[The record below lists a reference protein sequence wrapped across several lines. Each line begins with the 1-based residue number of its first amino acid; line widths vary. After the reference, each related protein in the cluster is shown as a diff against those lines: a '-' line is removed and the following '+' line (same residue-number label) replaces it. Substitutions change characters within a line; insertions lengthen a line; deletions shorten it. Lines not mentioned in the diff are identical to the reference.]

1 MRNTAKFLVAGPF
14 ALALAASALY
24 VSEASLHAQARPAQ
38 PAAAAQ
44 QDQQPQQPTFR
55 STAELVTTD
64 VIVRDVKN
72 DQFMSDLKPT
82 DFEVYE
88 DGVKQ
93 ELASMVLI
101 HGGRAYNTLAPP
113 PAPVQEGIIL
123 PVARPTN
130 DAAGRVFLLFV
141 DDLHMDFQQTPRI
154 REIFRKMLKNLIH
167 DGDMWGMVSTGTSS
181 ISIDLTY
188 DRALLDDA
196 INRISG
202 NGLKPTEIIKG
213 QEGADG
219 PVELR
224 YRAHVAFTTAE
235 QLMTNLEKLH
245 NRRKAV
251 LWVSSGYDFNP
262 FEKERLANTLLPC
275 DSSSSSGDS
284 STNSN
289 QGNCVN
295 TNTGM
300 PSDPNQTLQSSEFA
314 DAELVRD
321 MAEVTRMANRANATL
336 YTLDPRGLVAGGDIG
351 ENVDPVEWQTYVSK
365 TVDSLR
371 TIADLTGGF
380 AVVNQNDFD
389 KALKRIDAETSDYYV
404 LGFYSSN
411 PDPLRKTRRIEV
423 VTKKDGVKVWS
434 RTSYSLRDTP
444 AEAAAAKAPLKPAP
458 ARKK

>member
-1 MRNTAKFLVAGPF
+1 MPMRNTAKVLLAGAF
-14 ALALAASALY
+14 ALAMVQAPSA
-24 VSEASLHAQARPAQ
+24 QQRQGQQ
-38 PAAAAQ
+38 PA
-44 QDQQPQQPTFR
+44 PQQPAQQQP
-55 STAELVTTD
+55 STPVFGSRADLVTTD
-64 VIVRDVKN
+64 VIVRDAKT
-72 DQFMSDLKPT
+72 DQFMADLKPT
-82 DFEVYE
+82 DFDVFE

-113 PAPVQEGIIL
+113 PAPTQEGIIL

-141 DDLHMDFQQTPRI
+141 DDLHMDFQNTPRI

-224 YRAHVAFTTAE
+224 YRAHVAFTTAN
-235 QLMTNLEKLH
+235 QLMQNLEKLH

-251 LWVSSGYDFNP
+251 IWVSSGYDFNP
-262 FEKERLANTLLPC
+262 FEKSRLKEQLGPC
-275 DSSSSSGDS
+275 DTSSDGSDS
-284 STNSN
+284 SN
-289 QGNCVN
+289 QSNCVSAN
-295 TNTGM
+295 GRV
-300 PSDPNQTLQSSEFA
+300 DPNLAPQGSQFA

-321 MAEVTRMANRANATL
+321 MAEVTRAANRANATL
-336 YTLDPRGLVAGGDIG
+336 YTIDPRGLVGPLSDLDQ
-351 ENVDPVEWQTYVSK
+351 EVEPQQWQAFVRKSQ
-365 TVDSLR
+365 DSLR
-371 TIADLTGGF
+371 VLADDTGGI

-389 KALKRIDAETSDYYV
+389 KALKRIDADSSDYYV
-404 LGFYSSN
+404 LGYYSNN
-411 PDPLRKTRRIEV
+411 PDPTQRRRKI
-423 VTKKDGVKVWS
+423 DVKVTRANVNVQS
-434 RTSYSLRDTP
+434 RKEYVLKSVRVPP
-444 AEAAAAKAPLKPAP
+444 AATTTTAPPPVPAK
-458 ARKK
+458 R

>member
-1 MRNTAKFLVAGPF
+1 MRNTAKFFVAGAF
-14 ALALAASALY
+14 ALVTAISAM
-24 VSEASLHAQARPAQ
+24 SFGEASIYAQARPAQ
-38 PAAAAQ
+38 PPAAP
-44 QDQQPQQPTFR
+44 QQPGQIPTFR
-55 STAELVTTD
+55 SSADLVTTD
-64 VIVRDVKN
+64 VIVRDSKN
-72 DQFMSDLKPT
+72 DQFMADLKPT
-82 DFEVYE
+82 DFDIFE

-113 PAPVQEGIIL
+113 PAPLQEGIIL

-141 DDLHMDFQQTPRI
+141 DDLHMDFQNTPRI

-213 QEGADG
+213 QEGQDG
-219 PVELR
+219 PIELR
-224 YRAHVAFTTAE
+224 YRAHVAFTTAN
-235 QLMTNLEKLH
+235 QLMQNLEKLH

-262 FEKERLANTLLPC
+262 FEKSRLKEQLGPC
-275 DSSSSSGDS
+275 DTGTDASGSSDSSSTS
-284 STNSN
+284 
-289 QGNCVN
+289 NCVSAN
-295 TNTGM
+295 GRV
-300 PSDPNQTLQSSEFA
+300 DPNLAPQGSQFA

-321 MAEVTRMANRANATL
+321 MADVTRAANRANATL
-336 YTLDPRGLVAGGDIG
+336 YTIDPRGLVAGGDIG
-351 ENVDPVEWQTYVSK
+351 ENVDPVEWETYVSK

-411 PDPLRKTRRIEV
+411 PDPLRRTRRIEV
-423 VTKKDGVKVWS
+423 VTKRDGVKVWS
-434 RTSYSLRDTP
+434 RTSYSLRPTP
-444 AEAAAAKAPLKPAP
+444 ADAAKK
-458 ARKK
+458 

>member
-1 MRNTAKFLVAGPF
+1 MRNTAKFLLAGAF
-14 ALALAASALY
+14 ALAM
-24 VSEASLHAQARPAQ
+24 VQVP
-38 PAAAAQ
+38 AAQ
-44 QDQQPQQPTFR
+44 QPPQTPPAGQSQLPVFR
-55 STAELVTTD
+55 GAAELVTTD
-64 VIVRDVKN
+64 VIVRDAKS
-72 DQFMSDLKPT
+72 DQFIADLKPG
-82 DFEVYE
+82 DFDVFE
-88 DGVKQ
+88 DGKKQ
-93 ELASMVLI
+93 DLASMVLI

-154 REIFRKMLKNLIH
+154 RDLFRRMMKNLIH

-224 YRAHVAFTTAE
+224 YRAHVAFTTAN

-251 LWVSSGYDFNP
+251 IWVSSGYDFNP
-262 FEKERLANTLLPC
+262 FEKSRLKEQLGPC
-275 DSSSSSGDS
+275 DDSGSGDS
-284 STNSN
+284 SNSN
-289 QGNCVN
+289 CVGAN
-295 TNTGM
+295 GRV
-300 PSDPNQTLQSSEFA
+300 DPNLVPQGSQFA

-321 MAEVTRMANRANATL
+321 MAEVTRSANRANATL
-336 YTLDPRGLVAGGDIG
+336 YTIDPRGLVAGSDIG
-351 ENVDPVEWQTYVSK
+351 ENLDPVEWDRYVSK

-411 PDPLRKTRRIEV
+411 PDPLRRTRRIEV
-423 VTKKDGVKVWS
+423 VTKRDGVKVWS
-434 RTSYSLRDTP
+434 RTSYSLRPTP
-444 AEAAAAKAPLKPAP
+444 AETAKK
-458 ARKK
+458 

>member
-1 MRNTAKFLVAGPF
+1 MRSTAKFLLAGAF
-14 ALALAASALY
+14 ALVMAICAMWFG
-24 VSEASLHAQARPAQ
+24 EASIYARARPAQ
-38 PAAAAQ
+38 APAA
-44 QDQQPQQPTFR
+44 PQQQQGQIPTFR
-55 STAELVTTD
+55 SSADLVTTD
-64 VIVRDVKN
+64 VIVRDAKN
-72 DQFMSDLKPT
+72 DQFMADLKPT
-82 DFEVYE
+82 DFDIFE

-113 PAPVQEGIIL
+113 PAPLQEGIIL

-141 DDLHMDFQQTPRI
+141 DDLHMDFQNTPRI

-202 NGLKPTEIIKG
+202 GGLKPSEIIKG
-213 QEGADG
+213 QEGQDG
-219 PVELR
+219 PIELR
-224 YRAHVAFTTAE
+224 YRAHVAFTTAN
-235 QLMTNLEKLH
+235 QLMQNLEKLH

-262 FEKERLANTLLPC
+262 FEKSRLKEQLGPC
-275 DSSSSSGDS
+275 DTGTDASGSSDSSSTS
-284 STNSN
+284 
-289 QGNCVN
+289 NCVSAN
-295 TNTGM
+295 GRV
-300 PSDPNQTLQSSEFA
+300 DPNLAPQGSQFA

-321 MAEVTRMANRANATL
+321 MADVTRAANRANATL
-336 YTLDPRGLVAGGDIG
+336 YTIDPRGLVAGGDIG
-351 ENVDPVEWQTYVSK
+351 ENVDPVEWETYVSK

-411 PDPLRKTRRIEV
+411 PDPLRRTRRIEV
-423 VTKKDGVKVWS
+423 VTKRDGVKVWS
-434 RTSYSLRDTP
+434 RTSYSLRPTP
-444 AEAAAAKAPLKPAP
+444 ADAAKK
-458 ARKK
+458 

>member
-1 MRNTAKFLVAGPF
+1 MRRTAKFLVAGAF
-14 ALALAASALY
+14 ALASAAAAVY
-24 VSEASLHAQARPAQ
+24 VSEAPIHAQARPVQ
-38 PAAAAQ
+38 PATAAQ
-44 QDQQPQQPTFR
+44 TDQQPTFR
-55 STAELVTTD
+55 SSAELVTTD

-72 DQFMSDLKPT
+72 DQFIADLKPT
-82 DFEVYE
+82 DFDVYE

-113 PAPVQEGIIL
+113 PAAVQEGIIL

-262 FEKERLANTLLPC
+262 FEKERLANTLQPC
-275 DSSSSSGDS
+275 DTSSNSSDGTS
-284 STNSN
+284 SSN

-336 YTLDPRGLVAGGDIG
+336 YTIDPRGLVAGGDIG
-351 ENVDPVEWQTYVSK
+351 ENVDPVEWQTFVSK

-371 TIADLTGGF
+371 TLADLTGGF

-423 VTKKDGVKVWS
+423 QTKRDGVKVWS

-444 AEAAAAKAPLKPAP
+444 AEAAAAKAPLKPAN
-458 ARKK
+458 KKK

>member
-1 MRNTAKFLVAGPF
+1 MPMRNSAKFLLVAGF
-14 ALALAASALY
+14 ALATVQAS
-24 VSEASLHAQARPAQ
+24 S
-38 PAAAAQ
+38 AQ
-44 QDQQPQQPTFR
+44 QRQGQQSPPQQPQTPTFSSR
-55 STAELVTTD
+55 ADLVTTD
-64 VIVRDVKN
+64 VIVRDSKT
-72 DQFMSDLKPT
+72 DQFMADLKPA
-82 DFEVYE
+82 DFDILE

-202 NGLKPTEIIKG
+202 GGLKPSEIIKG

-224 YRAHVAFTTAE
+224 YRAHVAFTTAN
-235 QLMTNLEKLH
+235 QLMQNLEKLH

-251 LWVSSGYDFNP
+251 IWVSSGYDFNP
-262 FEKERLANTLLPC
+262 FEKSRLKEQLGPC
-275 DSSSSSGDS
+275 DSSSDSGDS
-284 STNSN
+284 SQS
-289 QGNCVN
+289 NCVGAN
-295 TNTGM
+295 GRV
-300 PSDPNQTLQSSEFA
+300 DPNLTPQGSQFA

-321 MAEVTRMANRANATL
+321 MADVTRAANRANATL
-336 YTLDPRGLVAGGDIG
+336 YTIDPRGLVAGGDIG
-351 ENVDPVEWQTYVSK
+351 ENVDPVEWETYVSK

-411 PDPLRKTRRIEV
+411 PDPLRRTRRIEV
-423 VTKKDGVKVWS
+423 VTKRDGVKVWS
-434 RTSYSLRDTP
+434 RTSYSLRPTP
-444 AEAAAAKAPLKPAP
+444 ADSTAKK
-458 ARKK
+458 

>member
-1 MRNTAKFLVAGPF
+1 MQKVSYTMPMRNTAKFLVAGAF
-14 ALALAASALY
+14 ALAM
-24 VSEASLHAQARPAQ
+24 VQV
-38 PAAAAQ
+38 PAA
-44 QDQQPQQPTFR
+44 QQPQQTQPPAQQSQLPVFR
-55 STAELVTTD
+55 GAAELVTTD
-64 VIVRDVKN
+64 VIVRDAKS
-72 DQFMSDLKPT
+72 DQFIADLKPG
-82 DFEVYE
+82 DFDVFE
-88 DGVKQ
+88 DGKKQ
-93 ELASMVLI
+93 DLASMVLI

-154 REIFRKMLKNLIH
+154 RDLFRRMMKNLIH

-224 YRAHVAFTTAE
+224 YRAHVAFTTAN

-251 LWVSSGYDFNP
+251 IWVSSGYDFNP
-262 FEKERLANTLLPC
+262 FEKSRLKEQLGPC
-275 DSSSSSGDS
+275 DDSGGDS
-284 STNSN
+284 SNSN
-289 QGNCVN
+289 CVSAN
-295 TNTGM
+295 GRV
-300 PSDPNQTLQSSEFA
+300 DPNLVPQGSQFA

-321 MAEVTRMANRANATL
+321 MAEVTRSANRANATL
-336 YTLDPRGLVAGGDIG
+336 YTIDPRGLVAGSDIG
-351 ENVDPVEWQTYVSK
+351 ENLDPVEWDRYVSK

-411 PDPLRKTRRIEV
+411 PDPLRRTRRIEV
-423 VTKKDGVKVWS
+423 VTKRDGVRVWS
-434 RTSYSLRDTP
+434 RTSYSLRPTP
-444 AEAAAAKAPLKPAP
+444 AETT
-458 ARKK
+458 KK

>member
-1 MRNTAKFLVAGPF
+1 MHMQKVSYTMPMRNTAKFLVAGAF
-14 ALALAASALY
+14 ALAM
-24 VSEASLHAQARPAQ
+24 VQVP
-38 PAAAAQ
+38 AAQ
-44 QDQQPQQPTFR
+44 QQAQTAQPQPQTPVFGSR
-55 STAELVTTD
+55 ADLVTTD
-64 VIVRDVKN
+64 VIVRDAKS
-72 DQFMSDLKPT
+72 DQFVADLKPT
-82 DFEVYE
+82 DFDILE
-88 DGVKQ
+88 DGKKQ

-113 PAPVQEGIIL
+113 AAPLQEGIIL

-154 REIFRKMLKNLIH
+154 RDLFRRMMKNLIH

-224 YRAHVAFTTAE
+224 YRAHVAFTTAN

-251 LWVSSGYDFNP
+251 IWVSSGYDFNP
-262 FEKERLANTLLPC
+262 FEKSRLKEQLGPC
-275 DSSSSSGDS
+275 DDSGSGDS
-284 STNSN
+284 SNSN
-289 QGNCVN
+289 CVGAN
-295 TNTGM
+295 GRV
-300 PSDPNQTLQSSEFA
+300 DPNLVPQGSQFA

-321 MAEVTRMANRANATL
+321 MAEVTRSANRANATL
-336 YTLDPRGLVAGGDIG
+336 YTIDPRGLVAGSDIG
-351 ENVDPVEWQTYVSK
+351 ENLDPVEWDRYVSK

-411 PDPLRKTRRIEV
+411 PDPLRRTRRIEV
-423 VTKKDGVKVWS
+423 VTKRDGVKVWS
-434 RTSYSLRDTP
+434 RTSYSLRPTP
-444 AEAAAAKAPLKPAP
+444 AETAKK
-458 ARKK
+458 

>member
-1 MRNTAKFLVAGPF
+1 MRNTAKFLLAGAF
-14 ALALAASALY
+14 ALAM
-24 VSEASLHAQARPAQ
+24 VQVPT
-38 PAAAAQ
+38 AQ
-44 QDQQPQQPTFR
+44 QQANNAQQQANNAQQRQQQPPQPQQQQTPVFGSR
-55 STAELVTTD
+55 ADLVTTD
-64 VIVRDVKN
+64 VIVRDSKN
-72 DQFMSDLKPT
+72 DQFIADLKPT
-82 DFEVYE
+82 DFDVFE

-93 ELASMVLI
+93 DLASMVLI

-113 PAPVQEGIIL
+113 PAPTQEGIIL

-224 YRAHVAFTTAE
+224 YRAHVAFTTAN
-235 QLMTNLEKLH
+235 QLMSNLEKLH

-251 LWVSSGYDFNP
+251 IWVSSGYDFNP
-262 FEKERLANTLLPC
+262 FEKSRLKEQLGPC
-275 DSSSSSGDS
+275 DDSSGDS
-284 STNSN
+284 SGQS
-289 QGNCVN
+289 NCVSDN
-295 TNTGM
+295 GRV
-300 PSDPNQTLQSSEFA
+300 DPNLQPQGSQFA

-321 MAEVTRMANRANATL
+321 MAEVTRAVSWQAATS
-336 YTLDPRGLVAGGDIG
+336 A
-351 ENVDPVEWQTYVSK
+351 
-365 TVDSLR
+365 R
-371 TIADLTGGF
+371 TWI
-380 AVVNQNDFD
+380 
-389 KALKRIDAETSDYYV
+389 R
-404 LGFYSSN
+404 SSGK
-411 PDPLRKTRRIEV
+411 PTCRRQS
-423 VTKKDGVKVWS
+423 T
-434 RTSYSLRDTP
+434 
-444 AEAAAAKAPLKPAP
+444 AFAPLPT
-458 ARKK
+458 

>member
-1 MRNTAKFLVAGPF
+1 MRSTAKFLLAGAF
-14 ALALAASALY
+14 ALVMAICAMWFG
-24 VSEASLHAQARPAQ
+24 EASIYARARPAQ
-38 PAAAAQ
+38 APAA
-44 QDQQPQQPTFR
+44 PQQQQWQIPTFR
-55 STAELVTTD
+55 SSADLVTTD
-64 VIVRDVKN
+64 VIVRDAKN
-72 DQFMSDLKPT
+72 DQFMADLKPT
-82 DFEVYE
+82 DFDIFE

-113 PAPVQEGIIL
+113 PAPLQEGIIL

-141 DDLHMDFQQTPRI
+141 DDLHMDFQNTPRI

-202 NGLKPTEIIKG
+202 GGLKPSEIIKG
-213 QEGADG
+213 QEGQDG
-219 PVELR
+219 PIELR
-224 YRAHVAFTTAE
+224 YRAHVAFTTAN
-235 QLMTNLEKLH
+235 QLMQNLEKLH

-262 FEKERLANTLLPC
+262 FEKSRLKEQLGPC
-275 DSSSSSGDS
+275 DTGTDASGSSDSSSTS
-284 STNSN
+284 
-289 QGNCVN
+289 NCVSAN
-295 TNTGM
+295 GRV
-300 PSDPNQTLQSSEFA
+300 DPNLAPQGSQFA

-321 MAEVTRMANRANATL
+321 MADVTRAANRANATL
-336 YTLDPRGLVAGGDIG
+336 YTIDPRGLVAGGDIG
-351 ENVDPVEWQTYVSK
+351 ENVDPVEWETYVSK

-411 PDPLRKTRRIEV
+411 PDPLRRTRRIEV
-423 VTKKDGVKVWS
+423 VTKRDGVKVWS
-434 RTSYSLRDTP
+434 RTSYSLRPTP
-444 AEAAAAKAPLKPAP
+444 ADAAKK
-458 ARKK
+458 

>member
-1 MRNTAKFLVAGPF
+1 MPMRNTAKFLLAGAF
-14 ALALAASALY
+14 ALAM
-24 VSEASLHAQARPAQ
+24 VQVP
-38 PAAAAQ
+38 AAQ
-44 QDQQPQQPTFR
+44 QGGAQQRQQDGVLQPQQQTPTFR

-64 VIVRDVKN
+64 VIVRDSKN
-72 DQFMSDLKPT
+72 DQFIADIKPT
-82 DFEVYE
+82 DFDIME

-202 NGLKPTEIIKG
+202 GGLKPSEIIKG

-224 YRAHVAFTTAE
+224 YRAHVAFTTAN
-235 QLMTNLEKLH
+235 QLMSNLEKLH

-251 LWVSSGYDFNP
+251 IWVSSGYDFNP
-262 FEKERLANTLLPC
+262 FEKSRLKEQLGPC
-275 DSSSSSGDS
+275 DDSSSDGS
-284 STNSN
+284 NS
-289 QGNCVN
+289 QSNCVSAN
-295 TNTGM
+295 GRV
-300 PSDPNQTLQSSEFA
+300 DPNIQPQGSQFA

-321 MAEVTRMANRANATL
+321 MAEVTRAANRANATL
-336 YTLDPRGLVAGGDIG
+336 YTIDPRGLVAGGDIG
-351 ENVDPVEWQTYVSK
+351 ENVDPVEWETYVSK

-411 PDPLRKTRRIEV
+411 PDPLRRTRRIEV
-423 VTKKDGVKVWS
+423 VTKRDGVKVWS
-434 RTSYSLRDTP
+434 RTSYSLRPTP
-444 AEAAAAKAPLKPAP
+444 ADNTAKK
-458 ARKK
+458 

>member
-1 MRNTAKFLVAGPF
+1 MQKVSYTMPMRNTAKFLVAGTF
-14 ALALAASALY
+14 ALAVAILALWMGDAAVY
-24 VSEASLHAQARPAQ
+24 AQA
-38 PAAAAQ
+38 Q
-44 QDQQPQQPTFR
+44 QQQQTPVFGSR
-55 STAELVTTD
+55 ADLVTTD
-64 VIVRDVKN
+64 VIVRDSKT
-72 DQFMSDLKPT
+72 DQFVADLKPT
-82 DFEVYE
+82 DFDILE

-113 PAPVQEGIIL
+113 PAPLQEGIIL

-154 REIFRKMLKNLIH
+154 RDLFRKMLKNLIH

-224 YRAHVAFTTAE
+224 YRAHVAFTTAN
-235 QLMTNLEKLH
+235 QLMQNLEKLH

-251 LWVSSGYDFNP
+251 IWVSSGYDFNP
-262 FEKERLANTLLPC
+262 FEKSRLKEQLGPC
-275 DSSSSSGDS
+275 DDSGSGDS
-284 STNSN
+284 SGQS
-289 QGNCVN
+289 NCVSGN
-295 TNTGM
+295 GRV
-300 PSDPNQTLQSSEFA
+300 DPNLVPQGSQFA

-321 MAEVTRMANRANATL
+321 MADVTRAANRANATL
-336 YTLDPRGLVAGGDIG
+336 YTIDPRGLVAGGDIG
-351 ENVDPVEWQTYVSK
+351 ENLDPVEWDRYVSK

-411 PDPLRKTRRIEV
+411 PDPLRRTRRIEV
-423 VTKKDGVKVWS
+423 VTKRDGVKVWS
-434 RTSYSLRDTP
+434 RTSYSLRPTP
-444 AEAAAAKAPLKPAP
+444 QETAKK
-458 ARKK
+458 

>member
-1 MRNTAKFLVAGPF
+1 MRSTAKFLLAGAF
-14 ALALAASALY
+14 ALVMAICAMWFG
-24 VSEASLHAQARPAQ
+24 EASIYAQARPAQ
-38 PAAAAQ
+38 APAA
-44 QDQQPQQPTFR
+44 PQQQQGQIPTFR
-55 STAELVTTD
+55 SSADLVTTD
-64 VIVRDVKN
+64 VIVRDAKN
-72 DQFMSDLKPT
+72 DQFMADLKPT
-82 DFEVYE
+82 DFDIFE

-113 PAPVQEGIIL
+113 PAPLQEGIIL

-141 DDLHMDFQQTPRI
+141 DDLHMDFQNTPRI

-202 NGLKPTEIIKG
+202 GGLKPSEIIKG
-213 QEGADG
+213 QEGQDG
-219 PVELR
+219 PIELR
-224 YRAHVAFTTAE
+224 YRAHVAFTTAN
-235 QLMTNLEKLH
+235 QLMQNLEKLH

-262 FEKERLANTLLPC
+262 FEKSRLKEQLGPC
-275 DSSSSSGDS
+275 DTGTDASGSSDSSSTS
-284 STNSN
+284 
-289 QGNCVN
+289 NCVSAN
-295 TNTGM
+295 GRV
-300 PSDPNQTLQSSEFA
+300 DPNLAPQGSQFA

-321 MAEVTRMANRANATL
+321 MADVTRAANRANATL
-336 YTLDPRGLVAGGDIG
+336 YTIDPRGLVAGGDIG
-351 ENVDPVEWQTYVSK
+351 ENVDPVEWETYVSK

-411 PDPLRKTRRIEV
+411 PDPLRRTRRIEV
-423 VTKKDGVKVWS
+423 VTKRDGVKVWS
-434 RTSYSLRDTP
+434 RTSYSLRPTP
-444 AEAAAAKAPLKPAP
+444 ADAAKK
-458 ARKK
+458 

>member
-1 MRNTAKFLVAGPF
+1 MRNTAKFLLAGAF
-14 ALALAASALY
+14 ALAM
-24 VSEASLHAQARPAQ
+24 VQAPS
-38 PAAAAQ
+38 AQ
-44 QDQQPQQPTFR
+44 QRQQQTQQPQQPQQLQQTPTFR

-64 VIVRDVKN
+64 VIVRDTKT
-72 DQFMSDLKPT
+72 DQFMADLKPS
-82 DFEVYE
+82 DFDVFE

-224 YRAHVAFTTAE
+224 YRAHVAFTTAN
-235 QLMTNLEKLH
+235 QLMQNLEKLH

-251 LWVSSGYDFNP
+251 IWVSSGYDFNP
-262 FEKERLANTLLPC
+262 FEKSRLKEQLGPC
-275 DSSSSSGDS
+275 DTGTDASGSDS
-284 STNSN
+284 QN
-289 QGNCVN
+289 NCVSAN
-295 TNTGM
+295 GRV
-300 PSDPNQTLQSSEFA
+300 DPNIQPQGSQFA

-321 MAEVTRMANRANATL
+321 MAEVTRGANRANATL
-336 YTLDPRGLVAGGDIG
+336 YTIDPRGLVAGGDIG
-351 ENVDPVEWQTYVSK
+351 ENVDPVEWETYVSK

-411 PDPLRKTRRIEV
+411 PDPLRRTRRIEV
-423 VTKKDGVKVWS
+423 VTKRDGVKVWS
-434 RTSYSLRDTP
+434 RTSYSLRPTPGDTT
-444 AEAAAAKAPLKPAP
+444 AST
-458 ARKK
+458 KK

>member
-1 MRNTAKFLVAGPF
+1 MRNTAKFLLAGAF
-14 ALALAASALY
+14 ALAMVQS
-24 VSEASLHAQARPAQ
+24 
-38 PAAAAQ
+38 PAA
-44 QDQQPQQPTFR
+44 QQPQQTPPARQSQLPVFR
-55 STAELVTTD
+55 GAAELVTTD
-64 VIVRDVKN
+64 VIVRDAKS
-72 DQFMSDLKPT
+72 DQFIADLKPG
-82 DFEVYE
+82 DFDVFE
-88 DGVKQ
+88 DGKKQ
-93 ELASMVLI
+93 DLASMVLI

-154 REIFRKMLKNLIH
+154 RDLFRRMMKNLIH

-224 YRAHVAFTTAE
+224 YRAHVAFTTAN

-251 LWVSSGYDFNP
+251 IWVSSGYDFNP
-262 FEKERLANTLLPC
+262 FEKSRLKEQLGPC
-275 DSSSSSGDS
+275 DDSGSGDGS
-284 STNSN
+284 GQS
-289 QGNCVN
+289 NCVGAN
-295 TNTGM
+295 GRV
-300 PSDPNQTLQSSEFA
+300 DPNLVPQGSQFA

-321 MAEVTRMANRANATL
+321 MAEVTRSANRANATL
-336 YTLDPRGLVAGGDIG
+336 YTIDPRGLVAGSDIG
-351 ENVDPVEWQTYVSK
+351 ENLDPVEWDRYVSK

-411 PDPLRKTRRIEV
+411 PDPLRRTRRIEV
-423 VTKKDGVKVWS
+423 VTKRDGVKVWS
-434 RTSYSLRDTP
+434 RTSYSLRPTP
-444 AEAAAAKAPLKPAP
+444 AETT
-458 ARKK
+458 KK

>member
-1 MRNTAKFLVAGPF
+1 MRNTAKFLLAGAF
-14 ALALAASALY
+14 ALAM
-24 VSEASLHAQARPAQ
+24 VQVP
-38 PAAAAQ
+38 AAQ
-44 QDQQPQQPTFR
+44 QPAQRQQQPQPVQPQGQLPVFR
-55 STAELVTTD
+55 GAAELVTTD
-64 VIVRDVKN
+64 VIVRDSKT
-72 DQFMSDLKPT
+72 DQFMADLKPT
-82 DFEVYE
+82 DFDVME

-113 PAPVQEGIIL
+113 AAPVQEGIIL

-202 NGLKPTEIIKG
+202 GGLKPSEIIKG

-224 YRAHVAFTTAE
+224 YRAHVAFTTAN

-251 LWVSSGYDFNP
+251 IWVSSGYDFNP
-262 FEKERLANTLLPC
+262 FEKSRLKEQLGPC
-275 DSSSSSGDS
+275 DNGTDASG
-284 STNSN
+284 NSD
-289 QGNCVN
+289 GSASNCVSAN
-295 TNTGM
+295 GRV
-300 PSDPNQTLQSSEFA
+300 DPNLVPQGSQFA

-321 MAEVTRMANRANATL
+321 MADVTRGANRANATL
-336 YTLDPRGLVAGGDIG
+336 YTIDPRGLVAGGDIG
-351 ENVDPVEWQTYVSK
+351 ENVDPVEWETYVSK

-411 PDPLRKTRRIEV
+411 PDPLRRTRRIEV
-423 VTKKDGVKVWS
+423 VTRRDGVRVWS
-434 RTSYSLRDTP
+434 RTSYSLRPTP
-444 AEAAAAKAPLKPAP
+444 ADSTAKK
-458 ARKK
+458 

>member
-1 MRNTAKFLVAGPF
+1 MRNTAKFLLAGAF
-14 ALALAASALY
+14 ALAMVQVPAAEQQGNA
-24 VSEASLHAQARPAQ
+24 AQQPAQRQQQPQPAQ
-38 PAAAAQ
+38 PQ
-44 QDQQPQQPTFR
+44 GQLPVFR
-55 STAELVTTD
+55 GVADLVTTD
-64 VIVRDVKN
+64 VIVRDSKT
-72 DQFMSDLKPT
+72 DQFMADLKPT
-82 DFEVYE
+82 DFDIME

-202 NGLKPTEIIKG
+202 GGLKPSEIIKG

-224 YRAHVAFTTAE
+224 YRAHVAFTTAN

-251 LWVSSGYDFNP
+251 IWVSSGYDFNP
-262 FEKERLANTLLPC
+262 FEKSRLKEQLGPC
-275 DSSSSSGDS
+275 DSGSDGSGNSDS
-284 STNSN
+284 S
-289 QGNCVN
+289 NCVGAN
-295 TNTGM
+295 GRV
-300 PSDPNQTLQSSEFA
+300 DPNLVPQGSQFA

-321 MAEVTRMANRANATL
+321 MAEVTRGANRANATL
-336 YTLDPRGLVAGGDIG
+336 YTIDPRGLVAGGDIG
-351 ENVDPVEWQTYVSK
+351 ENVDPVEWETYVSR

-411 PDPLRKTRRIEV
+411 PDPLRRTRRIEV
-423 VTKKDGVKVWS
+423 VTKRDGVKVWS
-434 RTSYSLRDTP
+434 RTSYSLRPTP
-444 AEAAAAKAPLKPAP
+444 SDNTAKK
-458 ARKK
+458 

>member
-1 MRNTAKFLVAGPF
+1 MPMRNTAKFLLAGAF
-14 ALALAASALY
+14 ALAM
-24 VSEASLHAQARPAQ
+24 VQVP
-38 PAAAAQ
+38 AAQ
-44 QDQQPQQPTFR
+44 QTNSAQQQQQTPTFR
-55 STAELVTTD
+55 SAAELVTTD
-64 VIVRDVKN
+64 VIVRDTKN
-72 DQFMSDLKPT
+72 DQFIADLKPT
-82 DFEVYE
+82 DFDVFE

-113 PAPVQEGIIL
+113 PAPTQEGILL

-141 DDLHMDFQQTPRI
+141 DDLHMDFQNTPRI

-224 YRAHVAFTTAE
+224 YRAHVAFTTAN
-235 QLMTNLEKLH
+235 QLMQNLEKLH

-262 FEKERLANTLLPC
+262 FEKSRLKEQLGPC
-275 DSSSSSGDS
+275 DTSSDS
-284 STNSN
+284 SDSGS
-289 QGNCVN
+289 QGNCVSSN
-295 TNTGM
+295 GRV
-300 PSDPNQTLQSSEFA
+300 DPNLQPQGSQFA

-321 MAEVTRMANRANATL
+321 MADVTRAANRANATL
-336 YTLDPRGLVAGGDIG
+336 YTIDPRGLVAGGDIG
-351 ENVDPVEWQTYVSK
+351 ENVDPIEWETYVSK

-404 LGFYSSN
+404 LGFYSGN
-411 PDPLRKTRRIEV
+411 PDPLRRTRRIEV
-423 VTKKDGVKVWS
+423 VTKRDGVKVWS
-434 RTSYSLRDTP
+434 RTSYSLRPTP
-444 AEAAAAKAPLKPAP
+444 AD
-458 ARKK
+458 KK

>member
-1 MRNTAKFLVAGPF
+1 MQKTARVLMAGTLALVA
-14 ALALAASALY
+14 ALCVVRALESSASAQ
-24 VSEASLHAQARPAQ
+24 SQPTSQPAQAQ
-38 PAAAAQ
+38 S
-44 QDQQPQQPTFR
+44 PTVFR

-64 VIVRDVKN
+64 VIVRDAKS
-72 DQFMSDLKPT
+72 DQFIADLKPT

-88 DGVKQ
+88 DDVKQ

-101 HGGRAYNTLAPP
+101 HGGRAYNSLAPP
-113 PAPVQEGIIL
+113 PAPVQEGIML

-141 DDLHMDFQQTPRI
+141 DDLHMDFQNTPRI
-154 REIFRKMLKNLIH
+154 RDIFRRMMKNLIH

-202 NGLKPTEIIKG
+202 NGLKPSEIIKG
-213 QEGADG
+213 MEGANG

-224 YRAHVAFTTAE
+224 YRAHVAFTTAN
-235 QLMTNLEKLH
+235 QLMSNLEKLH

-251 LWVSSGYDFNP
+251 IWVSSGYDFNP
-262 FEKERLANTLLPC
+262 FSKSRLKEQLGPC
-275 DSSSSSGDS
+275 DMGGDG
-284 STNSN
+284 TDTDQNN
-289 QGNCVN
+289 QQNCVGQN
-295 TNTGM
+295 GRV
-300 PSDPNQTLQSSEFA
+300 DPNLVPKGSQFA
-314 DAELVRD
+314 DAELVTD
-321 MAEVTRMANRANATL
+321 MAEVTRAANRANATL
-336 YTLDPRGLVAGGDIG
+336 YTIDPRGLVAGADIG
-351 ENVDPVEWQTYVSK
+351 ENLDPIEWETFVSR
-365 TVDSLR
+365 TTDSLR

-411 PDPLRKTRRIEV
+411 PDPLRRTRRIQV
-423 VTKKDGVKVWS
+423 VAKRDGVQLWS
-434 RTSYSLRDTP
+434 RTSYSLRPTP
-444 AEAAAAKAPLKPAP
+444 VDAQ
-458 ARKK
+458 RK